1 LIISLTL
8 RKAIFMTTPAMR
20 KQLMAYLQNADD
32 KKIKGLYSL
41 LEDTIEEK
49 KSSGLTKE
57 QLKFLNE
64 ERKRYLNGEGISY
77 SLEESRELIR
87 KRKAS

>member
-1 LIISLTL
+1 
-8 RKAIFMTTPAMR
+8 MR

-64 ERKRYLNGEGISY
+64 EHRKHLNGESKSY
-77 SLEESRELIR
+77 TWEEVKDKIR

>member
-1 LIISLTL
+1 
-8 RKAIFMTTPAMR
+8 MR

-41 LEDTIEEK
+41 LEDTIQEK
-49 KSSGLTKE
+49 MSSGLTKE
-57 QLKFLNE
+57 QLIFLNE
-64 ERKRYLNGEGISY
+64 EHRKHLNGESKSY
-77 SLEESRELIR
+77 TWEEVKDKIR